1 MGIDQ
6 YLAGGTLQNSL
17 SMRNLS
23 MGCGIGEE
31 NGMG

>member
-6 YLAGGTLQNSL
+6 YLSGGILRNLL
-17 SMRNLS
+17 SMQNLG